1 MWVVFSMNGEEKS
14 EKPIEEKLKD
24 LERQVERLEEI
35 KYKYYC
41 FGLIYF
47 MVISF
52 IYFMSPLNI
61 FNIGSET
68 FNESMNF
75 IFFVSIIFFA
85 VIFIGELVYK
95 FFGLFFKSK
104 KT

>member
-1 MWVVFSMNGEEKS
+1 MNGEEKS

-41 FGLIYF
+41 FGFMYF
-47 MVISF
+47 LVIGL
-52 IYFMSPLNI
+52 IYFMSPINI

-68 FNESMNF
+68 FNESMSF
-75 IFFVSIIFFA
+75 IFFASIIFFA
-85 VIFIGELVYK
+85 VIFIGEIVYK
-95 FFGLFFKSK
+95 FFGFLLKAKKSS
-104 KT
+104 